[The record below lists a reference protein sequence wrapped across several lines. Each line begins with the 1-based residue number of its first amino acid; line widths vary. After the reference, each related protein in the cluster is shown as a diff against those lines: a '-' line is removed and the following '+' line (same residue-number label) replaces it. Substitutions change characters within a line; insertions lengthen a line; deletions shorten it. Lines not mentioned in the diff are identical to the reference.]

1 MQIDRTPSL
10 FSLKTKSKKTLYSNY
25 SFVFFVI
32 LSITLITFDI
42 KNIINSSVIR
52 SNIINSIFFTKDF
65 FSFNLPNLDKLKL
78 SFISKEELILENKY
92 LKEKIEQSNLFKL
105 KSEKL
110 EIENNILRKEL
121 SLLPPVLENYV
132 FVKVTADTQTRYN
145 KTIIINAGKNMDIRK
160 GDAALTFKGLIGSV
174 FEVYEKYSRVLLI
187 SDINSKIPVRVGESN
202 IKAIISG
209 NNTTKI
215 DLLYL
220 KENLSFNDND
230 LVYTSGDGGYF
241 NPGIPVGVIK
251 KENNNVYINPL
262 NDLSQVQYINIFINQ
277 FKNF

>member
-145 KTIIINAGKNMDIRK
+145 KTIIINAGKNRDIRK

-241 NPGIPVGVIK
+241 NPGIPVGILR
-251 KENNNVYINPL
+251 KENSIIYIDPL
-262 NDLSQVQYINIFINQ
+262 NDLSQIQYINIYINQ

>member
-1 MQIDRTPSL
+1 MQIGGMSS
-10 FSLKTKSKKTLYSNY
+10 FLKLKAKDKKTLFSIY
-25 SFVFFVI
+25 SFVFFII

-42 KNIINSSVIR
+42 KNIIDSSVIR
-52 SNIINSIFFTKDF
+52 AKFINSIFFTKDF

-78 SFISKEELILENKY
+78 SFISKEELLLENKY

-121 SLLPPVLENYV
+121 SLLPPVLENYI
-132 FVKVTADTQTRYN
+132 FVKVITDTQTHYK
-145 KTIIINAGKNMDIRK
+145 KTVIVNAGKNMNIRK
-160 GDAALTFKGLIGSV
+160 GDSALTSKGLIGSV
-174 FEVYEKYSRVLLI
+174 IEVYEKYSRVLLI
-187 SDINSKIPVRVGESN
+187 SDINSKIPIRVGKN
-202 IKAIISG
+202 NLKGIISG
-209 NNTTKI
+209 NNTDKI

-220 KENLSFNDND
+220 KENLPFNNND

-241 NPGIPVGVIK
+241 SPGIPIGKLK
-251 KENNNVYINPL
+251 KEKNSIYIEPL
-262 NDLSQVQYINIFINQ
+262 NDLSQIQYINIYINQ

>member
-1 MQIDRTPSL
+1 MQIDRMSPSFAL
-10 FSLKTKSKKTLYSNY
+10 RTKSRKTLYSNY

-42 KNIINSSVIR
+42 KNIIDSSVIR
-52 SNIINSIFFTKDF
+52 SSIINSIFFTKDF

-92 LKEKIEQSNLFKL
+92 LKETIKQNNLFKL
-105 KSEKL
+105 KSKKL

-121 SLLPPVLENYV
+121 SLMPPQLENYV
-132 FVKVTADTQTRYN
+132 LVKVIADTQTHYN
-145 KTIIINAGKNMDIRK
+145 KTIIINAGRNLDIRK
-160 GDAALTFKGLIGSV
+160 GDAALTSKGLIGSV

-187 SDINSKIPVRVGESN
+187 SDINSKIPVRVGENN